1 MRNIIVLIFVA
12 LLASACNLSSTEEA
26 IVPTNTM
33 AVIVRSTNTPLPIP
47 TSRATNTPRPTATTQ
62 STSGGNTN
70 TACIPRTDWFTYRVV
85 AGDTLGDIARRAGTT
100 TSTLVAG
107 NCLAN
112 ANYISVGQS
121 LLVPSLPTAPT
132 NTPAPSNQGT
142 LNITPILR
150 STAGWVVLEANATL
164 TLTWTGAPTSA
175 SIVRFYIA
183 PTGTGMTGQEI
194 GFDTSPGNGSSMSW
208 VPVGMGHIWA
218 EAFNNQ
224 GEWIGSSPITSYQVE
239 SVFIPG
245 EEGYL
250 DINQVLEGDAALT
263 VILPGSTATVQ
274 YKNFPANTTRVVFT
288 YQPTGSTQ
296 VQQLGVDDNMADN
309 ARVQWSIGSGING
322 VLRATAY
329 NANGSTL
336 GYSANLNVRGSTT
349 GGCRFTAGAD
359 VNYFDNQSDT
369 TPAGTLTEGA
379 AYETLH
385 LGISGKFGVMLDGS
399 GSGAAGAEALVWVDS
414 DDLNI
419 TITGGNNCG
428 D

>member
-1 MRNIIVLIFVA
+1 MRHVIVLICVA

-26 IVPTNTM
+26 IVPTNTL
-33 AVIVRSTNTPLPIP
+33 AVVIRSTNTPLPIP
-47 TSRATNTPRPTATTQ
+47 TARATNTPRPTATTQ

-85 AGDTLGDIARRAGTT
+85 TGDTLGDIARRAGTT
-100 TSTLVAG
+100 TSILVTG

-121 LLVPSLPTAPT
+121 LLVPSLPTTPT
-132 NTPAPSNQGT
+132 NTPVPSNQGT
-142 LNITPILR
+142 INITPILR
-150 STAGWVVLEANATL
+150 NDAGWLVLEANIT
-164 TLTWTGAPTSA
+164 TTVTWTGAPTSA
-175 SIVRFYIA
+175 SIVRFYTA

-194 GFDTSPGNGSSMSW
+194 GFDTTPGNGSTLSW
-208 VPVGMGHIWA
+208 VPTGMGHIWA

-224 GEWIGSSPITSYQVE
+224 GGSIGSSPITPYNVE

-250 DINQVLEGDAALT
+250 DINQVLEGDAGLT
-263 VILPGSTATVQ
+263 VILPGSTATIQ
-274 YKNFPANTTRVVFT
+274 YKNFPTNTTRVVFT

-296 VQQLGVDDNMADN
+296 AQQLGVDDNMADG

-349 GGCRFTAGAD
+349 GGCHFTAGAG
-359 VNYFDNQSDT
+359 VNYFDNQHDT
-369 TPAGTLTEGA
+369 TSIGTLTEGS
-379 AYETLH
+379 AYVSLH
-385 LGISGKFGVMLDGS
+385 LGMSGKFGVMLDGS
-399 GSGAAGAEALVWVDS
+399 GSGAAGADALVWVDS
-414 DDLNI
+414 DDPNI
-419 TITGGNNCG
+419 TITGSNNCG